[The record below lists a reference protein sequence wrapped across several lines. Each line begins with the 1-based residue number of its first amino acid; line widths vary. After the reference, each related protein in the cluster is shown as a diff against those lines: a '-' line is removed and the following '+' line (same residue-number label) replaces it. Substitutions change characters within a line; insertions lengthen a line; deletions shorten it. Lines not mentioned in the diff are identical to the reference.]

1 MYIVIILG
9 MHLLLA
15 IGFMRY
21 FFHIPSKTLIM
32 EHITQMQTEIIGNQG
47 ANNHSG

>member
-1 MYIVIILG
+1 

-21 FFHIPSKTLIM
+21 FFHIPSKTLI
-32 EHITQMQTEIIGNQG
+32 EHTTQIQTEIIGNQG